1 MPQTQ
6 FSWMPAY
13 AAIAQGIYDMRN
25 DRSRLLKLFKSIFS
39 DESDLTFPM
48 DTEAEELVTIDPFT
62 FFATFNRGV
71 SPEKRNRIV
80 RLALD
85 GLGSQDVATPT
96 DYEGLPVVN
105 NMKSWFF
112 GGKQDR
118 GAHDIDNLWELF
130 CAAMEL
136 AANPAGKQQRLQ
148 MAHMFDGEC
157 GTHPGPPRPGAPGA
171 VGARLS
177 YRTPSSRPRGRP

>member
-13 AAIAQGIYDMRN
+13 AAIAQGFFDMRN
-25 DRSRLLKLFKSIFS
+25 DRPRLLKLFKSIFS

-48 DTEAEELVTIDPFT
+48 DTEAEGLVTIDPFT

-85 GLGSQDVATPT
+85 GLGRQDVATPT

-105 NMKSWFF
+105 NMRSWFF
-112 GGKQDR
+112 WRQ
-118 GAHDIDNLWELF
+118 
-130 CAAMEL
+130 
-136 AANPAGKQQRLQ
+136 
-148 MAHMFDGEC
+148 
-157 GTHPGPPRPGAPGA
+157 
-171 VGARLS
+171 AR
-177 YRTPSSRPRGRP
+177 